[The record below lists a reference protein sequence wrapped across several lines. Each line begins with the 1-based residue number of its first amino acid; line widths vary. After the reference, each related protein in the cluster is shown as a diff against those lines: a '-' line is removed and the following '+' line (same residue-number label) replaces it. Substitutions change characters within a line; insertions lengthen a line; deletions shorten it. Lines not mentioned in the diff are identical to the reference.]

1 MNGSSAN
8 PKEDFQLKVLF
19 FYLLRGEKM
28 TKEFKSIDEQINIL
42 TSRGLLF
49 EDQEKAK
56 INLKEKN

>member
-1 MNGSSAN
+1 
-8 PKEDFQLKVLF
+8 
-19 FYLLRGEKM
+19 M